1 MMINWII
8 KGLTFF
14 LVYWQIFGSET
25 VTSAECNV
33 TVVLLL
39 LAHCLFLPPVMC
51 VGGRGREYVW
61 SLVCCALLS
70 VVSSFTSI
78 SLGCFT
84 LIA

>member
-33 TVVLLL
+33 TVFLLL
-39 LAHCLFLPPVMC
+39 LAHCLFLPPVVC
-51 VGGRGREYVW
+51 VGGEGGSMFGHWFAVHY
-61 SLVCCALLS
+61 LV
-70 VVSSFTSI
+70 SFLVLQASR
-78 SLGCFT
+78 
-84 LIA
+84 

>member
-1 MMINWII
+1 MMIHWII

-14 LVYWQIFGSET
+14 LVFRQIFGSET
-25 VTSAECNV
+25 VTSVECNM
-33 TVVLLL
+33 TMVLLL
-39 LAHCLFLPPVMC
+39 LAHCLLLPPVVC
-51 VGGRGREYVW
+51 GGRGYVW
-61 SLVCCALLS
+61 SLFCCALLS